1 MKGRALV
8 AGTAAFLFIAGAAL
22 VLGVATNGEEL
33 PHVALSDLREHG
45 VLHLEE
51 HQVFVVHH
59 DGEFLALSDDAQ
71 HIGDRVHFCE
81 SSKLFQSPAHG
92 EKFDILGRYLGGPA
106 RRGLDRYG
114 TREDG
119 DRLYVLLNDRQA
131 GPPRGEP
138 VLSPEGPFCDH

>member
-1 MKGRALV
+1 
-8 AGTAAFLFIAGAAL
+8 
-22 VLGVATNGEEL
+22 
-33 PHVALSDLREHG
+33 
-45 VLHLEE
+45 
-51 HQVFVVHH
+51 
-59 DGEFLALSDDAQ
+59 
-71 HIGDRVHFCE
+71 
-81 SSKLFQSPAHG
+81 
-92 EKFDILGRYLGGPA
+92 LGRYLGGPA